1 MAKNVNEEY
10 PGKATTQKMAEVNN
24 ISAEELKARAIDAYQ
39 GEVAKK
45 HDFPTEVIDLP
56 SRGLLYPEDSAL
68 SSGNV
73 EMKYMTAKEEDIL
86 TSQNLIK
93 DGTVIDMLLQSLIVN
108 KEIKVEDLLI
118 GDKNAIML
126 AARILGYG
134 KDYEFT
140 YDGKEQKIDLTI
152 LEPKEIDFSK
162 VKKGQNQ
169 FDYELPKSKRKLT
182 FKLLIGRDEKNIDA
196 EAKARK
202 KLGGNAT
209 GELTTRLKNI
219 ITSVDGN
226 VDRAYINSFVDNEF
240 LSIDSLEFR
249 KHMLSITPDIDMTTK
264 IMIDGE
270 ETEVTIPVTV
280 RFFWPSTGI

>member
-1 MAKNVNEEY
+1 MA
-10 PGKATTQKMAEVNN
+10 
-24 ISAEELKARAIDAYQ
+24 DYQ
-39 GEVAKK
+39 
-45 HDFPTEVIDLP
+45 FPTEIVDLP
-56 SRGLLYPEDSAL
+56 SKGYFYPETSPL
-68 SSGNV
+68 SSGKV
-73 EMKYMTAKEEDIL
+73 ELKYMTAKEEDIL

-93 DGTVIDMLLQSLIVN
+93 DGTVIDILLQSLIVN

-196 EAKARK
+196 EVKARK

-280 RFFWPSTGI
+280 RFFWPSTGV